1 MQIDFVSDISTLDRA
16 QWNSLFGGSY
26 PFCQYDFLLALE
38 QGASVNGNSGW
49 QSQHLVVSQHGELI
63 AAMPAYLKWH
73 SYGEY
78 LFDWQFADAYR
89 HYNLPYY
96 PKLLSA
102 VPFTPAQGPRL
113 GVAADYQHI
122 DMLKLITEALIKR
135 IDSSELSQFQCLYAS
150 DDDKAAFRQTGYQE
164 RIDVQFLWHNRG
176 YLNFDDFLAQLM
188 SRKRKQIRKERQAV
202 TEQGIDI
209 RVITGSDLTAAFW
222 QQFYRFYRATY
233 NKRSGHGGYLTLET
247 FMRWGQSM
255 ASQIV
260 VFAAFRQQDMVA
272 AALCFTSADTLYGRY
287 WGCNEDFSQLHFECC
302 YYSGIQYCIEHKLP
316 YFDAGAQGEH
326 KLQRGFEPVLRS
338 GFYYIK
344 PTILGPAI
352 TDYIQREQ
360 QAVRQYQAEA
370 ATQLPYKISSSN
382 AG

>member
-49 QSQHLVVSQHGELI
+49 QSQHLVVRQNNELI
-63 AAMPAYLKWH
+63 GAMPAYLKWH

-78 LFDWQFADAYR
+78 LFDWQFADAYQQ
-89 HYNLPYY
+89 HNLPYY

-102 VPFTPAQGPRL
+102 IPFTPAEGPRL
-113 GVAADYQHI
+113 GVTAAYQHFDI
-122 DMLKLITEALIKR
+122 LTMISGALRKLV
-135 IDSSELSQFQCLYAS
+135 DSSELSQFQCLYGAAN
-150 DDDKAAFRQTGYQE
+150 DKSAFRQAGYLE
-164 RIDVQFLWHNRG
+164 RIDVQFLWHNKG
-176 YLNFDDFLAQLM
+176 YQSFDDFLAQLM
-188 SRKRKQIRKERQAV
+188 SRKRKQIRKERLAV
-202 TEQGIDI
+202 TEQGLYI
-209 RVITGSDLTAAFW
+209 RTLSGADLTANFW
-222 QQFYRFYRATY
+222 QQFYRFYCATY
-233 NKRSGHGGYLTLET
+233 HKRSGHGGYLTLET
-247 FMRWGQSM
+247 FLQWSQSM

-260 VFAAFRQQDMVA
+260 VFAAFRQDDMVA
-272 AALCFTSADTLYGRY
+272 AALCFTSDDTLYGRY

-302 YYSGIQYCIEHKLP
+302 YYSGIQYCIEHKLQ

-344 PTILGPAI
+344 PTVLSPAI
-352 TDYIQREQ
+352 TDYIQREHK
-360 QAVRQYQAEA
+360 AVRRYQAEA
-370 ATQLPYKISSSN
+370 AMQLPYK
-382 AG
+382 

>member
-113 GVAADYQHI
+113 GIA
-122 DMLKLITEALIKR
+122 
-135 IDSSELSQFQCLYAS
+135 
-150 DDDKAAFRQTGYQE
+150 
-164 RIDVQFLWHNRG
+164 
-176 YLNFDDFLAQLM
+176 
-188 SRKRKQIRKERQAV
+188 
-202 TEQGIDI
+202 
-209 RVITGSDLTAAFW
+209 
-222 QQFYRFYRATY
+222 
-233 NKRSGHGGYLTLET
+233 
-247 FMRWGQSM
+247 
-255 ASQIV
+255 
-260 VFAAFRQQDMVA
+260 
-272 AALCFTSADTLYGRY
+272 
-287 WGCNEDFSQLHFECC
+287 
-302 YYSGIQYCIEHKLP
+302 
-316 YFDAGAQGEH
+316 
-326 KLQRGFEPVLRS
+326 
-338 GFYYIK
+338 
-344 PTILGPAI
+344 
-352 TDYIQREQ
+352 
-360 QAVRQYQAEA
+360 
-370 ATQLPYKISSSN
+370 
-382 AG
+382 

>member
-1 MQIDFVSDISTLDRA
+1 MQIDFVSDISTLDRT

-49 QSQHLVVSQHGELI
+49 QSQHLVVSQNGQLI

-113 GVAADYQHI
+113 GIAAGYQHI
-122 DMLKLITEALIKR
+122 DMLKPITEALVKL

-150 DDDKAAFRQTGYQE
+150 DNDKAAFRQSGYQE
-164 RIDVQFLWHNRG
+164 RIDVQFLWQNSG
-176 YLNFDDFLAQLM
+176 YLHFDDFLQQLT

-202 TEQGIDI
+202 SEQGVEI
-209 RVITGSDLTAAFW
+209 RIITGADLTLAFW

-233 NKRSGHGGYLTLET
+233 SKRSGHGGYLTLQT
-247 FMRWGQSM
+247 FVHWGQSM
-255 ASQIV
+255 AAQIV
-260 VFAAFRQQDMVA
+260 VFAAFRQHDMVA
-272 AALCFTSADTLYGRY
+272 AALCFRSDDTLYGRY
-287 WGCNEDFSQLHFECC
+287 WGCNEDFRQLHFECC
-302 YYSGIQYCIEHKLP
+302 YYSGIQYCIEHKLQ

-338 GFYYIK
+338 GFYHIK
-344 PTILGPAI
+344 PTILSPAI
-352 TDYIQREQ
+352 NDYIQREH

-370 ATQLPYKISSSN
+370 ITQLPYKLKHI
-382 AG
+382 